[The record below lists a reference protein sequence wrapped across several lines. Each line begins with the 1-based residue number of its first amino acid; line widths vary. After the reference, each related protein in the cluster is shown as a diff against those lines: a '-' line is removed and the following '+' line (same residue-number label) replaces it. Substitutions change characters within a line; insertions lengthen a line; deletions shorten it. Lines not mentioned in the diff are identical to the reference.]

1 MDAAVAIWPPP
12 FLYLMR
18 FNMAK
23 YNILIK
29 AQGSNKEL
37 FKFFQENGTKYETE
51 DIDTLTKMY
60 NSLLETNPKSEIIPI
75 HALDV
80 ELNTQIESCGI

>member
-1 MDAAVAIWPPP
+1 
-12 FLYLMR
+12 
-18 FNMAK
+18 MAK

-37 FKFFQENGTKYETE
+37 FKFFQENRIKYETE
-51 DIDTLTKMY
+51 DIDTLIKMY

-80 ELNTQIESCGI
+80 ELNTQIESCGV

>member
-1 MDAAVAIWPPP
+1 MGYFYFW
-12 FLYLMR
+12 R

-51 DIDTLTKMY
+51 DIDTLIKMY

-80 ELNTQIESCGI
+80 ELNTQIESCGV

>member
-1 MDAAVAIWPPP
+1 
-12 FLYLMR
+12 
-18 FNMAK
+18 MAK

-37 FKFFQENGTKYETE
+37 FKFSQENETKYETE
-51 DIDTLTKMY
+51 DINTLIKMY

-80 ELNTQIESCGI
+80 ELNTQIESCGV

>member
-1 MDAAVAIWPPP
+1 MGYFYFW
-12 FLYLMR
+12 R
-18 FNMAK
+18 FNIAK

-37 FKFFQENGTKYETE
+37 FKFLQENRIKYETE

-75 HALDV
+75 HVLDV
-80 ELNTQIESCGI
+80 ELNTQIESCGV

>member
-1 MDAAVAIWPPP
+1 
-12 FLYLMR
+12 
-18 FNMAK
+18 MAK

-51 DIDTLTKMY
+51 DIDTLTK
-60 NSLLETNPKSEIIPI
+60 NVQQFVRDKS
-75 HALDV
+75 
-80 ELNTQIESCGI
+80 

>member
-1 MDAAVAIWPPP
+1 
-12 FLYLMR
+12 
-18 FNMAK
+18 MAK

-51 DIDTLTKMY
+51 DIDALIKMY
-60 NSLLETNPKSEIIPI
+60 NSLLETNPKSEIVPI

-80 ELNTQIESCGI
+80 ELNTQIEPCGIEVDADEV

>member
-1 MDAAVAIWPPP
+1 ME
-12 FLYLMR
+12 L
-18 FNMAK
+18 
-23 YNILIK
+23 NIK
-29 AQGSNKEL
+29 QK
-37 FKFFQENGTKYETE
+37 

-80 ELNTQIESCGI
+80 ELNTQIESCGV

>member
-1 MDAAVAIWPPP
+1 
-12 FLYLMR
+12 
-18 FNMAK
+18 MAK

-29 AQGSNKEL
+29 AQGSNNEI
-37 FKFFQENGTKYETE
+37 FKLFQEDGTKYETE
-51 DIDTLTKMY
+51 DIDTLIKMY

-80 ELNTQIESCGI
+80 ELNTQIESCGA

>member
-1 MDAAVAIWPPP
+1 
-12 FLYLMR
+12 
-18 FNMAK
+18 MAK

-29 AQGSNKEL
+29 AQSSNKEL
-37 FKFFQENGTKYETE
+37 FKFFQENRTKYETE
-51 DIDTLTKMY
+51 DIDTLIKMY

>member
-1 MDAAVAIWPPP
+1 
-12 FLYLMR
+12 
-18 FNMAK
+18 MAK

-37 FKFFQENGTKYETE
+37 FKFFQENGIKYETE
-51 DIDTLTKMY
+51 DIGTLIKMY

-80 ELNTQIESCGI
+80 ELNTQIESCGV

>member
-1 MDAAVAIWPPP
+1 
-12 FLYLMR
+12 
-18 FNMAK
+18 MAK

-29 AQGSNKEL
+29 ALGSTKDL
-37 FKFFQENGTKYETE
+37 FKFYMENGTKYETE

-60 NSLLETNPKSEIIPI
+60 NSLLETNPKSEIILI

-80 ELNTQIESCGI
+80 ELNTQIESCGV

>member
-1 MDAAVAIWPPP
+1 MDYFYFW
-12 FLYLMR
+12 R
-18 FNMAK
+18 SNMAK

-60 NSLLETNPKSEIIPI
+60 
-75 HALDV
+75 
-80 ELNTQIESCGI
+80 LN

>member
-1 MDAAVAIWPPP
+1 
-12 FLYLMR
+12 
-18 FNMAK
+18 MAK

-37 FKFFQENGTKYETE
+37 FKFFQENGIKYETE
-51 DIDTLTKMY
+51 DIDTLIKMY

-80 ELNTQIESCGI
+80 ELNTQIKSCGV

>member
-1 MDAAVAIWPPP
+1 M
-12 FLYLMR
+12 
-18 FNMAK
+18 
-23 YNILIK
+23 
-29 AQGSNKEL
+29 EL
-37 FKFFQENGTKYETE
+37 NTKQE

-80 ELNTQIESCGI
+80 ELNTQIESCGA

>member
-1 MDAAVAIWPPP
+1 
-12 FLYLMR
+12 
-18 FNMAK
+18 MAK

-51 DIDTLTKMY
+51 DIGTLIKMY

-80 ELNTQIESCGI
+80 ELNTQIESCENQVNTDGI

>member
-1 MDAAVAIWPPP
+1 
-12 FLYLMR
+12 
-18 FNMAK
+18 MAK

-29 AQGSNKEL
+29 AQGL

-51 DIDTLTKMY
+51 DINTLTNMY

>member
-1 MDAAVAIWPPP
+1 
-12 FLYLMR
+12 
-18 FNMAK
+18 MAK

-51 DIDTLTKMY
+51 DIDVLTKMY

-80 ELNTQIESCGI
+80 ELNTQIESCENQVNTDGI

>member
-1 MDAAVAIWPPP
+1 
-12 FLYLMR
+12 
-18 FNMAK
+18 MAK

-51 DIDTLTKMY
+51 DLDTLTKMY

-80 ELNTQIESCGI
+80 ELNTEIESCGV

>member
-1 MDAAVAIWPPP
+1 
-12 FLYLMR
+12 
-18 FNMAK
+18 MAK

-37 FKFFQENGTKYETE
+37 FKLFQENGTKYEIE
-51 DIDTLTKMY
+51 DIDTLIKMY
-60 NSLLETNPKSEIIPI
+60 NSLLETNPKSKIIPI

-80 ELNTQIESCGI
+80 ELNTQIESCGEK